1 MNTFIVIIVVAAVGY
16 FIYTRVQKARA
27 RRDATDLGVSG
38 RSKGNRVEP

>member
-1 MNTFIVIIVVAAVGY
+1 MSTFLVIIAVLAVGY

-38 RSKGNRVEP
+38 RPKGNRVEP